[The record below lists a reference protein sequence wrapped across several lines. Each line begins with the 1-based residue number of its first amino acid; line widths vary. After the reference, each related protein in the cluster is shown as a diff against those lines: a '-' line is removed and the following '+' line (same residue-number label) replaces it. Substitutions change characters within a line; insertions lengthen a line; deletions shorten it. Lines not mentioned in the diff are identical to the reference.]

1 MEEDKDFKNIWK
13 VYRSSETERVRSNT
27 LPGLLPSNKQSF
39 ECNPSGNL
47 HALIRPYSCEL
58 YGSNRELSIRFQD
71 RMLKVNSDRVST
83 WVFPHYNHGIENLNW
98 SMQCN
103 QGSFIRNTTPM
114 KDQLEHMEHI
124 ESASQSTEEYTANQP
139 EEAGTIKSVI
149 FSKKTSLRPKLK
161 IKSEKQKPEKR
172 QGSNPVNE
180 DNITPTKKW
189 KDYDDV
195 SDNLRSIAPS
205 DSSAISTADSCDER
219 EDLQAKHPLKAKKN
233 FLTCK
238 RSMFVLL
245 LSTILVTFISVYL
258 YENQETRK
266 HSNDFANAV
275 VELKERIYGHNNLH
289 KLCEYLQSDVPSFKV
304 IVLFGD
310 TGVGKSYT
318 VDIIRRNFPRKY
330 AIRQYFPPLEAVND
344 INLPL
349 LYPNLIILENLK
361 KRDLMD
367 FVNFLEARRDIYKD
381 HFVTVLAIFNFEDLI
396 DLEIR
401 IRNRPHDAA
410 VIENAFLN
418 KNIEV
423 ETFFYEPLNEDAL
436 DGCIIDAIKESKLT
450 LNEEKFDLV
459 KESLLIH
466 EAGCKRAYRY
476 VQVIGRQ
483 HE

>member
-1 MEEDKDFKNIWK
+1 MEENKDFKNIWK

-27 LPGLLPSNKQSF
+27 LPGLLPSNNQSF
-39 ECNPSGNL
+39 KYNTNDNS

-71 RMLKVNSDRVST
+71 RMLKVNSDRMST

-114 KDQLEHMEHI
+114 KDQLEHMEV
-124 ESASQSTEEYTANQP
+124 ESANQSTEEYTVYQP

-180 DNITPTKKW
+180 DNITPTKKS
-189 KDYDDV
+189 KDV
-195 SDNLRSIAPS
+195 LDNLHPIALS
-205 DSSAISTADSCDER
+205 DSSAIFTTDSCNKRDP
-219 EDLQAKHPLKAKKN
+219 QAKHPLKKN
-233 FLTCK
+233 FFFCK
-238 RSMFVLL
+238 RSMFLLL
-245 LSTILVTFISVYL
+245 LSTILVAFISVYL

-275 VELKERIYGHNNLH
+275 IELKERIHGHNLQ

-361 KRDLMD
+361 KRDLTA
-367 FVNFLEARRDIYKD
+367 FVNFLEARRDTYKNR
-381 HFVTVLAIFNFEDLI
+381 FVTILAIFNFEDLI
-396 DLEIR
+396 ELEIR
-401 IRNRPHDAA
+401 IRNRLHDAA
-410 VIENAFLN
+410 VIKNAFLN

-423 ETFFYEPLNEDAL
+423 EIFFYDSLNENAL
-436 DGCIIDAIKESKLT
+436 ESCIIDAIKESKLT
-450 LNEEKFDLV
+450 LNEKQFDLV
-459 KESLLIH
+459 KENLLIH
-466 EAGCKRAYRY
+466 QAGCKRAYRY
-476 VQVIGRQ
+476 VQMIGRQ

>member
-27 LPGLLPSNKQSF
+27 LPVLLPSNNQSLK
-39 ECNPSGNL
+39 NDTSDNS

-58 YGSNRELSIRFQD
+58 YGSNKELSIRFQD
-71 RMLKVNSDRVST
+71 RMLKVNSDRVNT
-83 WVFPHYNHGIENLNW
+83 WIFPHYNHGIENLNW

-103 QGSFIRNTTPM
+103 SGSFIRNTTSM
-114 KDQLEHMEHI
+114 KDQLEDMEVD
-124 ESASQSTEEYTANQP
+124 SASQSTEEYTICQP

-189 KDYDDV
+189 KDDDV
-195 SDNLRSIAPS
+195 LDNLHPIAPS
-205 DSSAISTADSCDER
+205 DSSAISTANSCDKR
-219 EDLQAKHPLKAKKN
+219 EDSQAKRLLKKN
-233 FLTCK
+233 FFFCK
-238 RSMFVLL
+238 RSMFLLL

-275 VELKERIYGHNNLH
+275 VELKERIYGHNNLQ

-344 INLPL
+344 INVPL

-361 KRDLMD
+361 KHDLTD
-367 FVNFLEARRDIYKD
+367 FVNFLEARRDTYKN
-381 HFVTVLAIFNFEDLI
+381 HFVTVLAIFNFEDLNN
-396 DLEIR
+396 LEIR
-401 IRNRPHDAA
+401 IRNRLYDAA
-410 VIENAFLN
+410 VIKNAFLN
-418 KNIEV
+418 KSIEV
-423 ETFFYEPLNEDAL
+423 EIFFYESLNENAL
-436 DGCIIDAIKESKLT
+436 EGCIIDAIKESKLT
-450 LNEEKFDLV
+450 LNEKQFDLV
-459 KESLLIH
+459 KENLLIH
-466 EAGCKRAYRY
+466 QAGCKRAYRY
-476 VQVIGRQ
+476 VQLIGRQ